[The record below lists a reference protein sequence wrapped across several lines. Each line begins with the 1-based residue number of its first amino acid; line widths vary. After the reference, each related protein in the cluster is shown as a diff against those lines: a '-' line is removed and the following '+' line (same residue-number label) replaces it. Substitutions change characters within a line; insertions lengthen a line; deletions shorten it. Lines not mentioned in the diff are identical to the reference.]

1 MNRRVVLSVLLLLAA
16 VMLPAAAATDL
27 FVYVQTDNGLVQV
40 ALDGFP
46 LVEGTVAYEG
56 PAMDDGVANWKDA
69 HHYRGVSVQAILD
82 AAGAHVSDTL
92 GVVALDGWYK
102 MLPADVLSSETA
114 AGTPILAIERD
125 GESGE
130 DWTSAPVLV
139 FLPDDEGFSNQ
150 DMLDALGPELA
161 HYYGDD
167 PSTTGLMVKSVA
179 YLIPGYGGED
189 LPLEPEVAGEIDVT
203 PPEGTI
209 LTVIH
214 GDESVSYT
222 MEEIEDLDAV
232 AGQGTFT
239 NSVENEYAATYTGI
253 PLTTLIGNV
262 SGDATIRVTA
272 SDGYSM
278 NYPAEMFQDTS
289 EGTWILAYQSNGVY
303 MPYDPGYLRVVQV
316 SDEGAHFSSS
326 LSAKMVE
333 IIEVLGEYEAYTLRV
348 SGAVER
354 VFLRGELEAGIGCSC
369 HTATV
374 SVTSKSET
382 HEYTGIPLWRLVA
395 YVDDELFP
403 LAEEGIYYEDEH
415 FNDALAE
422 TAYAIDLV
430 ASDGYTQTV
439 SSDLIAHDDR
449 FIVAFKKDGV
459 FLDASSDG
467 TMRFAFDDSVEL
479 PEDAKLRSVKFL
491 TEILLHL

>member
-1 MNRRVVLSVLLLLAA
+1 MNRRFGLSLLLMVA
-16 VMLPAAAATDL
+16 VFVLPAAATDL
-27 FVYVQTDNGLVQV
+27 SVYVQTDEGFIEV

-82 AAGAHVSDTL
+82 AAGIYVSDTL

-102 MLPADVLSSETA
+102 TLTGAVVGGETA
-114 AGTPILAIERD
+114 AGIPILAIERD

-130 DWTSAPVLV
+130 DWSSAPVLV
-139 FLPDDEGFSNQ
+139 FLPEDEGFSNE
-150 DMLDALGPELA
+150 DMMSALGPDLA
-161 HYYGDD
+161 HYFGED
-167 PSTTGLMVKSVA
+167 PSTTGLMVKGVA
-179 YLIPGYGGED
+179 YLIPDYAGED
-189 LPLEPEVAGEIDVT
+189 LPLQPEVAGEIDVT

-209 LTVIH
+209 LTVIR
-214 GDESVSYT
+214 GDESFSYT
-222 MEEIEDLDAV
+222 MDEIEELDAV
-232 AGQGTFT
+232 TGHGTFT
-239 NSVENEYAATYTGI
+239 NSADNEYAATYTGI
-253 PLTTLIGNV
+253 PMTTFIGNV

-289 EGTWILAYQSNGVY
+289 GGVWILAYQNNGVY
-303 MPYDPGYLRVVQV
+303 MPYDPGVLRVVQV

-333 IIEVLGEYEAYTLRV
+333 IIEVLDAYEVYTLNV

-354 VFLRGELEAGIGCSC
+354 IFLRGELEAGIGCSC

-374 SVTSKSET
+374 SVTSKGET

-395 YVDDELFP
+395 YVDDNLFP
-403 LAEEGIYYEDEH
+403 PFEEGIYYEDEH
-415 FNDALAE
+415 FNDTLAAA
-422 TAYAIDLV
+422 AYAIDLI

-439 SSDLIAHDDR
+439 TSDLIARDDR
-449 FIVAFKKDGV
+449 FIVAFKKDAV

-467 TMRFAFDDSVEL
+467 YMRFVFDDSVEL
-479 PEDAKLRSVKFL
+479 PEDANLRSVKFL